1 MELFLGKWKME
12 SSENFD
18 EYMKTVGVNY
28 VTRKIA
34 STLKTNY
41 NITDE
46 GNETYNLRLESTFKN
61 ADMKFKLN
69 EEFDETTSDGRKC
82 KTTLTLDGNKLIQDQ
97 KGDTPSTITREITDN
112 GTLVCVCTANGV
124 VCTRVYKRA

>member
-1 MELFLGKWKME
+1 MDIFLGKWKME

-34 STLKTNY
+34 ATLKTNY
-41 NITDE
+41 VISDE
-46 GNETYNLRLESTFKN
+46 KDGTYNLRLESTFKN
-61 ADMKFKLN
+61 VDMKFKLN

-82 KTTLTLDGNKLIQDQ
+82 KTTMILEGKTLTQDQ
-97 KGDTPSTITREITDN
+97 KGDVPSIITREITDN
-112 GTLVCVCTANGV
+112 DSLVCICTANGV